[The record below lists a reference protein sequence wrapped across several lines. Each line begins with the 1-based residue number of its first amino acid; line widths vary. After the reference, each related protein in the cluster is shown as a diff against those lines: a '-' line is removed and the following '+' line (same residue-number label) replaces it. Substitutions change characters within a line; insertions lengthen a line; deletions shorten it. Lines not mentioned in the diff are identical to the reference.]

1 MQKKP
6 TIKATTVHIE
16 EKEAGVHALGRGGTG
31 ELAQW
36 KWNGWDR
43 REIGEGRGELK
54 REGVGASVGRWR
66 MRRGTELQ
74 NGDDVHVCWC
84 LGAAKKGKK
93 RGEWRADWRKTEGRK
108 LTQTDRS
115 YSIALFVPP
124 PSS

>member
-16 EKEAGVHALGRGGTG
+16 EKEAGVHALARGGTG

-43 REIGEGRGELK
+43 REIGEGRGELN

-66 MRRGTELQ
+66 MRRGTE
-74 NGDDVHVCWC
+74 
-84 LGAAKKGKK
+84 
-93 RGEWRADWRKTEGRK
+93 
-108 LTQTDRS
+108 
-115 YSIALFVPP
+115 
-124 PSS
+124 